1 MLEHL
6 IQALLADRFRLR
18 VRREVR
24 QADVYALVIAKGG
37 PKLVSARIQN
47 CAGTDAAT
55 LCHQTSGGVNRGLV
69 GVSVDMADI
78 ARHLELSLPTAGE
91 RVIDRTG
98 ITGLF
103 DVTVTWRRSESAR
116 PNPDGPNAGQQADP
130 DGADVFTAIQE
141 QIGLRLERQKA
152 PVNFVI
158 VESADHPSPN

>member
-1 MLEHL
+1 M
-6 IQALLADRFRLR
+6 QALLADRFRLR

-24 QADVYALVIAKGG
+24 QADVYALVVAKGG
-37 PKLVSARIQN
+37 PKLVPARIQN
-47 CAGTDAAT
+47 CEGTDAAT

-116 PNPDGPNAGQQADP
+116 PNPDGPNAGRQADA
-130 DGADVFTAIQE
+130 DGADVFTSIQE

-158 VESADHPSPN
+158 VESAERPSPN

>member
-1 MLEHL
+1 
-6 IQALLADRFRLR
+6 
-18 VRREVR
+18 
-24 QADVYALVIAKGG
+24 
-37 PKLVSARIQN
+37 
-47 CAGTDAAT
+47 
-55 LCHQTSGGVNRGLV
+55 
-69 GVSVDMADI
+69 MADI

-116 PNPDGPNAGQQADP
+116 PNPDGPNAGRQADA
-130 DGADVFTAIQE
+130 DGADVFTSIQE

-158 VESADHPSPN
+158 VESAERPSPN